1 MKISIDKEADAIY
14 ISLTDAR
21 VSESEEVA
29 PGVIVDYDKKGEVVA
44 IEILKRTI
52 PEQVRGSGS
61 TPDFSPQ

>member
-1 MKISIDKEADAIY
+1 
-14 ISLTDAR
+14 
-21 VSESEEVA
+21 VA